1 MDTDEDGFV
10 DLDWSGYTAPA
21 SWEDEPGMIWFTI
34 SAASLGYPTDI
45 SGYKIYINTYD
56 FDMGSPR
63 GMVEGEPEEWKF
75 GTGSVPLAQTPRV
88 VDETD
93 TIIVIP

>member
-1 MDTDEDGFV
+1 
-10 DLDWSGYTAPA
+10 
-21 SWEDEPGMIWFTI
+21 MIWFTI

-75 GTGSVPLAQTPRV
+75 GTGSVPLAQTP
-88 VDETD
+88 DN
-93 TIIVIP
+93 IIVIP